1 MPLSGVL
8 SGIATTL
15 NTVGQKVYS
24 VVESIVGA
32 IVSLAKMILDH
43 IYSFMQGMW
52 SMARDDPFRFIWF
65 LGNMYILIGG

>member
-24 VVESIVGA
+24 VVESIIGA

-43 IYSFMQGMW
+43 IYSFMHGMW
-52 SMARDDPFRFIWF
+52 SMARDDPFRFVWF

>member
-8 SGIATTL
+8 SGIATTI

-24 VVESIVGA
+24 VVESIIGA
-32 IVSLAKMILDH
+32 IVSLSKMILDH
-43 IYSFMQGMW
+43 IYSFIQGMW
-52 SMARDDPFRFIWF
+52 SMARDDPFKFVWF